1 MYYSRYLKADK
12 DYVKSLKLH
21 KNNFKDFHN
30 FKHRKTNQREC
41 FIIYSEKTSNR
52 YYYYFS
58 NLAWFSNRFK
68 SWFQMI
74 TNIIGALIFGIIIP
88 IILIITLYYDEKQ
101 FKKELKEKYDK
112 TEWKNGLIFKP
123 ISI

>member
-21 KNNFKDFHN
+21 KNNFNDFHN

-58 NLAWFSNRFK
+58 NLA
-68 SWFQMI
+68 
-74 TNIIGALIFGIIIP
+74 
-88 IILIITLYYDEKQ
+88 
-101 FKKELKEKYDK
+101 
-112 TEWKNGLIFKP
+112 
-123 ISI
+123 